1 MDIKKAVRI
10 RLTTT
15 IALTGA
21 GRIPATRP
29 KELRRL
35 PEHLQSQAEAH
46 QDVVSPLANL
56 LVLPAQPA
64 VMIWGGTVVKVPDG
78 GRQAAFNQKLL
89 EAIGP
94 QQAVVFAEQ
103 DDRYRDLAA
112 GVEEAWKAQVGAAG
126 WHRTDLEGTVSIAS
140 DGERIVVEK

>member
-1 MDIKKAVRI
+1 MES
-10 RLTTT
+10 
-15 IALTGA
+15 GC
-21 GRIPATRP
+21 
-29 KELRRL
+29 
-35 PEHLQSQAEAH
+35 
-46 QDVVSPLANL
+46 
-56 LVLPAQPA
+56 
-64 VMIWGGTVVKVPDG
+64 GGSGEETVVKVPDG
-78 GRQAAFNQKLL
+78 GRQAAFSQKLL

-126 WHRTDLEGTVSIAS
+126 WHRTDLEGTVSFAS